1 MSNLNL
7 NKELHKE
14 LKRIFKGAYDNF
26 TAKCL
31 EKDRKDIV
39 FIASNYVHHA
49 AMEAYHCP
57 DKAEKTPEFVLQK
70 LFDIGAYTQQV
81 YTYGIDEEPCE
92 FCLLA
97 KTYNHITSIS
107 IYDNIPSYFA
117 IPEVRD
123 TAIREILALL
133 KEKNISIGD
142 DGRLIDIFTVYHDVF
157 MFGAICS
164 MDEWRSILR
173 EMKNKRP
180 D

>member
-81 YTYGIDEEPCE
+81 YNYGID
-92 FCLLA
+92 
-97 KTYNHITSIS
+97 
-107 IYDNIPSYFA
+107 
-117 IPEVRD
+117 
-123 TAIREILALL
+123 
-133 KEKNISIGD
+133 
-142 DGRLIDIFTVYHDVF
+142 
-157 MFGAICS
+157 
-164 MDEWRSILR
+164 
-173 EMKNKRP
+173 
-180 D
+180 